1 MNKPSRSFRRIAG
14 AAIIIATVLFLVLLL
29 DPWFIKTAPIEN
41 KIRSLV
47 AKHSGDA
54 VTFQRVDLSLLPRP
68 RLIVRTVDI
77 SFRGIVTGKLAS
89 AHIYPELLPL
99 LLGRIHIAKVRLEQ
113 PDLVLE
119 FSENGEE
126 KQEKKGPVS
135 PEEQRKKIAS
145 VIAAI
150 RTVA

>member
-47 AKHSGDA
+47 VAHTGDA
-54 VTFQRVDLSLLPRP
+54 VTFQRVALSLLPRP

-113 PDLVLE
+113 PDLVLD